1 MRKVP
6 FVLRATGWVV
16 AILVWAVAPVYAA
29 DEAKTAE
36 VLVKVLKAGRV
47 VVAEHQEL
55 INDASKGD
63 KGFTPAYFEG
73 KWADKFKEMTKND
86 LKQAASGTPAI
97 ATLIE
102 IGKETVAEAQPII
115 NKQGMGFKGFLP
127 ALWGRKTGDKFSQK
141 TGIRLKQTAEQY
153 RFAGNKPDDYE
164 AGVLKQFA
172 EPAYPKGKE
181 IVKTVSMEGKN
192 VVRYMSPEYAG
203 AACLKCHG
211 EPKGEKDIT
220 GWKKEGYKEGDLA
233 GAISVIVPVK

>member
-1 MRKVP
+1 MSDVP
-6 FVLRATGWVV
+6 FMRGSTVWVV
-16 AILVWAVAPVYAA
+16 ATLLFAATPAYAG
-29 DEAKTAE
+29 DETKTAE
-36 VLVKVLKAGRV
+36 MLVKVLKAGRV

-73 KWADKFKEMTKND
+73 KWADKFKEMNKSD
-86 LKQAASGTPAI
+86 LKQAASSTPAV

-141 TGIRLKQTAEQY
+141 TGVRLKQTAEQY
-153 RFAGNKPDDYE
+153 RFAGNKPDEYE
-164 AGVLKQFA
+164 ADVLKQFA
-172 EPAYPKGKE
+172 DPGYPKGKE
-181 IVKTVSMEGKN
+181 IVKTVSMDGKN

-220 GWKKEGYKEGDLA
+220 GWKKEGYKEGGLA